1 MLVKSHFASIER
13 AKGSSGGS
21 EESDAEIEG
30 KSKSRQRQ
38 HTPAYLTENRTQKI
52 AECWRNYISRP
63 SKNEGFRA
71 PIRGSS
77 RMRRWG
83 GKSESQQR
91 QHTPAHLAENRTQKI
106 AEYWRNYI
114 SLWAGTPVETELRGF
129 RRRQRSGERLTRHAL
144 PDPETGAGYQQ
155 HCRRYG

>member
-38 HTPAYLTENRTQKI
+38 HTPTYLTENRTQK
-52 AECWRNYISRP
+52 
-63 SKNEGFRA
+63 F
-71 PIRGSS
+71 
-77 RMRRWG
+77 
-83 GKSESQQR
+83 
-91 QHTPAHLAENRTQKI
+91 

-114 SLWAGTPVETELRGF
+114 SRRFEKAKGFVSIWGMSRNRRWWANLNHSSASIPPRISLKTRPRKSPNAGEITFHFGQAHPSNRGWDGF
-129 RRRQRSGERLTRHAL
+129 HRTSDQENG
-144 PDPETGAGYQQ
+144 
-155 HCRRYG
+155 